1 MIDDKE
7 SDFNFLIF
15 PNYLVLNVCELSL
28 QKADIKINTK
38 LPSNCLNSAINDFEY
53 QLLAIIHCN
62 EIAQYSISLCKNDIW
77 VQL

>member
-28 QKADIKINTK
+28 QKADIKINHK
-38 LPSNCLNSAINDFEY
+38 LLSNCLNSAIEDYEY
-53 QLLAIIHCN
+53 
-62 EIAQYSISLCKNDIW
+62 
-77 VQL
+77 